1 VTIWANLAKNILT
14 HWNASFVPFFSIK
27 LRKFWHTARLSR
39 TNRHKSYQ
47 VWKQSGFLGPPCIY
61 LFYAVILCLASSSLH
76 CIQSV
81 VIYLNLMFSV
91 GRGAES
97 CSLLDET
104 LRENSHNLPLWRI
117 AVTTSFARAVVSMAT
132 DRRVNYTTIN
142 QSPLVVAEACV
153 VIGEMF
159 ARRWL
164 ANRLESI
171 HVAASNFRFVQ
182 SASSYVLTVNVD
194 SNTVFTLYRRFYNR
208 LCELCKWAQPSGAW
222 AVQPGRSYLFNYL
235 LSLILRDGKIRSITK
250 LYCIYLFIY
259 LLYEYSQRLVV
270 QPVLQPRLQS

>member
-1 VTIWANLAKNILT
+1 
-14 HWNASFVPFFSIK
+14 
-27 LRKFWHTARLSR
+27 
-39 TNRHKSYQ
+39 
-47 VWKQSGFLGPPCIY
+47 
-61 LFYAVILCLASSSLH
+61 
-76 CIQSV
+76 
-81 VIYLNLMFSV
+81 MFSV

-194 SNTVFTLYRRFYNR
+194 SNTVFTLYSRFYNR

-259 LLYEYSQRLVV
+259 YMNIHNVSWSSRFYNQGCKVKVNCV
-270 QPVLQPRLQS
+270 QPCVISSLVFISQFLWGLLQNCAE